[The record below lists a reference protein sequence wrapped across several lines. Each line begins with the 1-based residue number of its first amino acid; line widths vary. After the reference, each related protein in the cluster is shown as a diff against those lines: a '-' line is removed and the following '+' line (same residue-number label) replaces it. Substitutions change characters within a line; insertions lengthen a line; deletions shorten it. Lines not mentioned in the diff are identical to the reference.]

1 MILFFRVKIFS
12 TLKPCKNKRRLQ
24 DQSLPPRREK
34 TKNHLS
40 TTYHERSE
48 ATPTEKKNQETH
60 LSPVAGVAERAKR
73 RQRRRRRRL
82 VVIAAEG
89 RRPPRCLRLVFFF
102 FLPRRERI
110 NPIHATELSTDCCTN
125 ARRRRKRR
133 GNPRTRGAPE
143 GGDESGG
150 GKGMARSSSPE
161 SRDQSEA
168 TNGGRGGGKKKPAPL
183 AIGSLT
189 AEASRHARPRFLFFS
204 FLFFPFL

>member
-34 TKNHLS
+34 NKKSPKHDLPRTQ
-40 TTYHERSE
+40 RSH
-48 ATPTEKKNQETH
+48 TNKKKNQETH

-102 FLPRRERI
+102 SFFLGERELIQSTPRSSRRI
-110 NPIHATELSTDCCTN
+110 VVPTQEEEEKEEGIQELEG
-125 ARRRRKRR
+125 RRR
-133 GNPRTRGAPE
+133 GE
-143 GGDESGG
+143 
-150 GKGMARSSSPE
+150 
-161 SRDQSEA
+161 
-168 TNGGRGGGKKKPAPL
+168 TNRVGGREWLDLPLPNRGIKAKPPMEEEEEAKK
-183 AIGSLT
+183 
-189 AEASRHARPRFLFFS
+189 SRRLWQLGR
-204 FLFFPFL
+204 